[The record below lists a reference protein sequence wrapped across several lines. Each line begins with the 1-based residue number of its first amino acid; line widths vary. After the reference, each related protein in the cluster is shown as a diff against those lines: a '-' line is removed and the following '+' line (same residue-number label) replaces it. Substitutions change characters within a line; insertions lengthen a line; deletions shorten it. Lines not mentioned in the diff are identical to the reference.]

1 MFQIIT
7 LSVFLFSLESFAVP
21 QIPEASGATRVGK
34 QIVISGDEEPS
45 ALWLTQPGTLN
56 TEKISVNGKW
66 DDLESLAT
74 ISETRFLGMTSQS
87 LKRTGKRKAEREQLM
102 VFEKSGNKISLMK
115 SFPMRDL
122 IIAYLEKNFSQ
133 DLNMEQVRTAGPSDG
148 GLNVEGLAFVSGK
161 LYFGL
166 RSPLTK
172 KGEAILLMIPDID
185 NNAAVTTAMKINLGG
200 LGIRGL
206 ETEGKNLLILS
217 GSNNDTAEVFKLFG
231 FDPSNGML
239 TDPGYRGF
247 SALARP
253 EALVLN
259 EDGSLVFAQD
269 FENEETQEVLVRVE
283 R

>member
-7 LSVFLFSLESFAVP
+7 LSVLLFSSQSFAVP

-45 ALWLTQPGTLN
+45 ALWLTRAGTL
-56 TEKISVNGKW
+56 TTDKIAVAHKW

-74 ISETRFLGMTSQS
+74 ISETKFLAMTSQS

-102 VFEKSGNKISLMK
+102 VFEKNENRISLIK
-115 SFPMRDL
+115 SFQMRDQ
-122 IIAYLEKNFSQ
+122 IIAFLEKNFANDL
-133 DLNMEQVRTAGPSDG
+133 DLNQVRGNGPSDG
-148 GLNVEGLAFVSGK
+148 GLNVEGLAYISGK
-161 LYFGL
+161 IYFGM

-172 KGEAILLMIPDID
+172 KGEAIILVIPDVES
-185 NNAAVTTAMKINLGG
+185 NATIKSAITINLGG

-206 ETEGKNLLILS
+206 ETDGEKLLILA
-217 GSNNDTAEVFKLFG
+217 GSNNDTAEVFKLLG
-231 FDPSNGML
+231 FDPSSGKV
-239 TDPGYRGF
+239 TDPGYRAF
-247 SALARP
+247 STLVRP

-269 FENEETQEVLVRVE
+269 FETEETQEVLVRVE